1 MIHFH
6 PIYKSVFRFCG
17 RGVDMV
23 IGEKI
28 RRLRMELQ
36 LTQEELADRA
46 ELTKGYISQVE
57 RDLASP
63 SIATLVDLLE
73 ALGTTIGEFFSDDK
87 ANQKVIFKKDDIFIK
102 EEPDY
107 NMTINWIVPNAQK
120 NEMEPIIINL
130 APGGMSYDDEPHHG
144 EEFGYILKGE
154 IELVLG
160 TKRYKVKKG
169 ESFYYKADIDHKL
182 KNSSTSMA
190 SVLWVA
196 TPPTF

>member
-1 MIHFH
+1 
-6 PIYKSVFRFCG
+6 
-17 RGVDMV
+17 
-23 IGEKI
+23 
-28 RRLRMELQ
+28 
-36 LTQEELADRA
+36 
-46 ELTKGYISQVE
+46 
-57 RDLASP
+57 
-63 SIATLVDLLE
+63 
-73 ALGTTIGEFFSDDK
+73 
-87 ANQKVIFKKDDIFIK
+87 
-102 EEPDY
+102 
-107 NMTINWIVPNAQK
+107 MTINWIVPNAQK